1 VKIEYKS
8 LRQSKPWEIDSLEL
22 RGEGFVATIVRKDEN
37 QVEIRW
43 DCYTSALMFPKLT
56 PSTLL
61 LEEFEVLNRDPIFE
75 RVLAR
80 L

>member
-1 VKIEYKS
+1 MHP
-8 LRQSKPWEIDSLEL
+8 LRPRIAALAIL
-22 RGEGFVATIVRKDEN
+22 AGAVATIVRKDEN